1 MKELYTKPESKID
14 TFKTVDVMT
23 TSVGDDG
30 IDDGDGGEF
39 E

>member
-23 TSVGDDG
+23 TSTGPDAG
-30 IDDGDGGEF
+30 IDEGDAGII
-39 E
+39 

>member
-23 TSVGDDG
+23 TSMEDTGIDPGDVGD
-30 IDDGDGGEF
+30 I
-39 E
+39 